1 MSDSREIA
9 EWFLLVTGEM
19 KNGKPYVNIVGGYP
33 TQKDGKNASRRLRT
47 TTNFEFH
54 RKTNKLVLH
63 VRPLYAS
70 TPEI

>member
-33 TQKDGKNASRRLRT
+33 TQKDGKNAEVFLCS
-47 TTNFEFH
+47 
-54 RKTNKLVLH
+54 
-63 VRPLYAS
+63 P
-70 TPEI
+70 

>member
-1 MSDSREIA
+1 MNDRHEVA

-19 KNGKPYVNIVGGYP
+19 KNGKPYVNIIGGYP
-33 TQKDGKNASRRLRT
+33 TQKDGKNAAKRFRNK
-47 TTNFEFH
+47 TNFKFY
-54 RKTNKLVLH
+54 RRTNKLVLH